1 MPKPR
6 LSPFM
11 SVSIGHCPLGIYEE
25 ADLSLKRSQ
34 VLERRYV
41 AFGEHP
47 YQEDKRC
54 MLAFLKSGA
63 DFFRGVRTQQ
73 CNHQFLRPT
82 PNTKTGAPLP
92 GLRPDVDHAPLY
104 CVRRFS
110 LG

>member
-1 MPKPR
+1 
-6 LSPFM
+6 M

-82 PNTKTGAPLP
+82 LSPQHERTGALAMR
-92 GLRPDVDHAPLY
+92 LRPEEDY
-104 CVRRFS
+104 
-110 LG
+110 